1 MSSANTQKVSTLNL
15 FDEAPV
21 VVAVPRSMGN
31 VIEFP
36 KVPQGRVLEDRW
48 YQTKAL
54 AEIDARAPVGA
65 RRRGGKGEM
74 LVSPTG
80 CGKTSIASR
89 AIKRWL
95 AAGERVLILC
105 DLTRLLRQMN
115 KDLQEEGIFPLIEKG
130 DSSALAGFG
139 TGPHK
144 NCVLASMQS
153 LYEGRLQK
161 WARDSF
167 DKVVIDECHE
177 LKWTGIVDWFQCP
190 YLGLTATPLRADN
203 QSLKDFFHYPYIRTL
218 TMREAIEGWDGVVHE
233 DGHREYVDPFLCR
246 IRLETIPAPQIDLST
261 IKIVRRDFD
270 QAKDFNQAQLD
281 AQIYEHTNFLATAIA
296 THAGNRP
303 SFTYC
308 PKIHSAEAIAK
319 ALRDIGAKA
328 MALTSN
334 TPDPEGVMEMFE
346 AGELQ
351 HLVNVNMLIKGVN
364 VPKVSA
370 IFRVRP
376 SINIGQ
382 ATQEIGRGTRN
393 SPQTGKKDCVVF
405 EFDYQTGGKKLG
417 SVIDSILDGADDPDE
432 KPSKEEFE
440 FRQKVRERTEKLVKS
455 KEEPDLVKAY
465 DKAKAQLSL
474 EDAEAR
480 RRREEEKQ
488 AKYQRVEIDLTT
500 QKYDPF
506 AGLNKRGAASDA
518 VSSSRPATPEQM
530 TQLVELSGGTI
541 KEKDISHFTAESAN
555 KRISELENRAKYKLA
570 SEKQLKLMVDTLGID
585 PQKAGRMKKWEA
597 SAAIQGRKEE
607 MVRALEPHG
616 LSYEKTI
623 EKAPWEIANLY
634 KRFCGGAS

>member
-1 MSSANTQKVSTLNL
+1 MSSPNTQRASTLNL
-15 FDEAPV
+15 FDEAPA
-21 VVAVPRSMGN
+21 VVAIPKMGN
-31 VIEFP
+31 IIEFP
-36 KVPQGRVLEDRW
+36 KAPQGRVLEDRW

-54 AEIDARAPVGA
+54 DEIDARMPIGG

-95 AAGERVLILC
+95 GAGERVLILC
-105 DLTRLLRQMN
+105 DLTRLLKQMN
-115 KDLQEEGIFPLIEKG
+115 EDVQAEGIFPLIEKG
-130 DSSALAGFG
+130 SSSALTGFG
-139 TGPHK
+139 SGGHK

-161 WARDSF
+161 WPRDAF
-167 DKVVIDECHE
+167 DKIVIDECHE
-177 LKWTGIVDWFQCP
+177 LKWRGIVDWFQVP

-218 TMREAIEGWDGVVHE
+218 TMREAIEGWDGVVHA
-233 DGHREYVDPFLCR
+233 DGRKEYVNPFLCR

-281 AQIYEHTNFLATAIA
+281 ATIYEHTNWLASAIA
-296 THAGNRP
+296 THSGDRP
-303 SFTYC
+303 SFIYC
-308 PKIHSAEAIAK
+308 PKIQSAEAIAK
-319 ALRDIGAKA
+319 ALRDIGAQA
-328 MALTSN
+328 MAYTSN
-334 TPDPEGVMEMFE
+334 TPDPEGVMTMFE

-417 SVIDSILDGADDPDE
+417 SVLDSILDGADDPDE
-432 KPSKEEFE
+432 KPSREEFE
-440 FRQKVRERTEKLVKS
+440 FRQRVRDRAESIVKS
-455 KEEPDLVKAY
+455 KDETDVLKAF
-465 DKAKAQLSL
+465 DKAKAQLSF
-474 EDAEAR
+474 EDAETR
-480 RRREEEKQ
+480 RKHEEERQ
-488 AKYQRVEIDLTT
+488 AKYQRVEIDLAT

-506 AGLNKRGAASDA
+506 AGHDKRGAATDA
-518 VSSSRPATPEQM
+518 GGSFNPATPLQM
-530 TQLVELSGGTI
+530 AMLEHLSKGVI
-541 KEKDISHFTAESAN
+541 KAYQIDHWTLESADH
-555 KRISELENRAKYKLA
+555 RITELETRKKEGRASEL
-570 SEKQLKLMVDTLGID
+570 QLKTMVNDLGMD
-585 PQKAGRMKKWEA
+585 PQKVANMKSWVA
-597 SAAIQGRKEE
+597 SKAIDTRCQE
-607 MVRALEPHG
+607 MARALEPHG
-616 LSYEKTI
+616 LSYEATVAKKPYQI
-623 EKAPWEIANLY
+623 GELY
-634 KRFCGGAS
+634 RRFCGGAS